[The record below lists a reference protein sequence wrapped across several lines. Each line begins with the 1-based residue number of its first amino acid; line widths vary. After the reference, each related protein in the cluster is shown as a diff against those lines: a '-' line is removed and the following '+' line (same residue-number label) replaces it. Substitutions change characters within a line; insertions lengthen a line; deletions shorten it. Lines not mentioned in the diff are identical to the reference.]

1 MTLRRL
7 LVGERA
13 LVSRD
18 ESGENHEEATV
29 IDYYELLIGAERR
42 PMVVVDFDDG
52 ERKWLTAAE
61 PNVIAIE
68 PEDEDDEEPGD
79 DGDGAEASAAETGGE
94 GEGLPEASDG
104 A

>member
-18 ESGENHEEATV
+18 ESGEEHEEATV

-68 PEDEDDEEPGD
+68 PEDDEELGEDGAGTEESDAAGGEEEDGLDGD
-79 DGDGAEASAAETGGE
+79 DGT
-94 GEGLPEASDG
+94 
-104 A
+104 